1 LFRISIFEF
10 RIFLLSFTK
19 KKSGIELIM
28 DGILN
33 INKPAG
39 KTSFGTVAMV
49 KRLTGE
55 RRAGHAGTLDPEAT
69 GVLPICLGK
78 GTRIVEFMM
87 EAHKVYRADVELG
100 VSTDTYDGEGK
111 ITARGDAT
119 SITREML
126 ETALEGFRG
135 DIRQVPP
142 MYSALKH
149 QGQPLYNLAR
159 AGRTVERE
167 SRPITVYRLALLDW
181 QSPVV
186 TLEIECSRG
195 TYIRSLAHD
204 LGEKLGCGAYMKTLV
219 RTQYG
224 IFRIEDAV
232 TPEALE
238 EAVKRGDW
246 EHYLHPIDSV
256 LGDLPAVTVDAA
268 GEEAIK
274 TGNPPVLDANNILPT
289 EKSYSRAYS
298 LDGRFLAIL
307 HFNTEENIW
316 RPRKVF
322 V

>member
-1 LFRISIFEF
+1 
-10 RIFLLSFTK
+10 
-19 KKSGIELIM
+19 M

-39 KTSFGTVAMV
+39 KTSFGMVAMV

-69 GVLPICLGK
+69 GVLPVCLGK

-87 EAHKVYRADVELG
+87 EGHKVYRADIELG
-100 VSTDTYDGEGK
+100 ISTDTYDGEGK
-111 ITARGDAT
+111 VTARGDAA
-119 SITREML
+119 SITKDIL
-126 ETALEGFRG
+126 EKALEGFRG

-142 MYSALKH
+142 MYSALKLR
-149 QGQPLYNLAR
+149 GQPLYNLAR
-159 AGRTVERE
+159 AGTTVERE
-167 SRPITVYRLALLDW
+167 SRPVTIYRLDLLDW
-181 QSPVV
+181 QNPIV
-186 TLEIECSRG
+186 TLEIECSKG

-219 RTQYG
+219 RTAYG
-224 IFRIEDAV
+224 IFSIENAV
-232 TPEALE
+232 IPEALE

-246 EHYLHPIDSV
+246 GKYLHAIDSV
-256 LGDLPAVTVDAA
+256 LGHLPAVTVDAA

-274 TGNPPVLDANNILPT
+274 TGNPPVIDANNMPPAG
-289 EKSYSRAYS
+289 KSYCRAYS
-298 LDGRFLAIL
+298 ADGRFLAIL